1 MRRWMGTVLLGVGM
15 VWLTGCAGRAPDS
28 FTLEVDLPA
37 GFDALGD
44 ASYAPAS
51 GERCKLPAR
60 KGRRPELKIFKAV
73 RKPVANRVSFEVPL
87 TEQVNGCPLVLRS
100 LVFVINASW
109 GQRWSDIGRDYALIY
124 FHDSWEPGM
133 PLMPETGVQ
142 ELPGQCQ
149 WLFRTAG
156 PRHALIKSL
165 WCKSQDAAG
174 KLTRARPG
182 GHVHRD
188 GLSGKTLRMVLAF
201 TEEEQPAFGDNW
213 VKVARGWKRCR
224 GESEEDL
231 FGFCRGNVSDFKTFK
246 MPDGRLCSVYPTCD

>member
-1 MRRWMGTVLLGVGM
+1 MSRWMGRALLAVGM
-15 VWLTGCAGRAPDS
+15 MWLTGCAGKAADS

-37 GFDALGD
+37 GFAVVGD

-51 GERCKLPAR
+51 GEVCKLPR
-60 KGRRPELKIFKAV
+60 RNGRRPELKIFKAAS
-73 RKPVANRVSFEVPL
+73 KPVANRVSFEVPF
-87 TEQVNGCPLVLRS
+87 TEQVNGCPLVLRR
-100 LVFVINASW
+100 LVFAINASW
-109 GQRWSDIGRDYALIY
+109 GQRWSDIGRDYAVIY

-142 ELPGQCQ
+142 ELPGRCQ

-156 PRHALIKSL
+156 PKHAILKIL
-165 WCKSQDAAG
+165 WCKSLDAAG
-174 KLTRARPG
+174 KLKRARPG

-201 TEEEQPAFGDNW
+201 TEEEEPAVADNW
-213 VKVARGWKRCR
+213 VKVAGGWRRCR

-231 FGFCRGNVSDFKTFK
+231 FAFCRGNVVDFKRFK
-246 MPDGRLCSVYPTCD
+246 MPDGRLCDVYPACN